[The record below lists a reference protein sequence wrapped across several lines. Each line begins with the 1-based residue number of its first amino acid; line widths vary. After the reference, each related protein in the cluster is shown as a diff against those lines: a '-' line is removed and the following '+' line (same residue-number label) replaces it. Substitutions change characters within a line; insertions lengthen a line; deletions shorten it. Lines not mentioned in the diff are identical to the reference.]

1 MKKFSWLTILIV
13 MLSLAVPVE
22 GASDFP
28 ESHEFY
34 DEITYLIDRDVLK
47 GYPDGTM
54 RPNAGVTRAEAA
66 IMISRLKKFD
76 VTPRATGFPD
86 VPASHKASGSIA
98 AAAKAQLIKGY
109 PDGTYRPE
117 NTITRAEMAF
127 ILSRLF
133 IVPFRADVS
142 FTDVSPNMGVY
153 EPVQQILAAN
163 ITNGYPDKTFRPNAT
178 VTRGQFSAFL
188 ARGLEPKF
196 KNDATIAQSYLRDKT
211 KSYVYDTEYGIERHA
226 YNYVSARNGLPMGF
240 IWSIYKDDG
249 SLLTDSTEIETHEH
263 YTFGLPY
270 SESYS
275 ELEYPAEVRRAWYT
289 DTMYAAPRIIS
300 GIGVTVETQ
309 FQTFTNAVEV
319 TVAPDPEFLE
329 EGHTYYM
336 VEGFGE
342 VKSVKLDGTV
352 TKELIA
358 VE

>member
-1 MKKFSWLTILIV
+1 MKKLSWLAILV
-13 MLSLAVPVE
+13 LTLSLAAPVE
-22 GASDFP
+22 GASDLP

-34 DEITYLIDRDVLK
+34 EEITYLIDLDVLR

-66 IMISRLKKFD
+66 IMISRLKEFD
-76 VTPRATGFPD
+76 DTPRATGFPD

-98 AAAKAQLIKGY
+98 AAAEAQLIEGY

-133 IVPFRADVS
+133 IVPFRADAS
-142 FTDVSPNMGVY
+142 FTDVTQNMKVY
-153 EPVQQILAAN
+153 EPVQKILAAN
-163 ITNGYPDKTFRPNAT
+163 ITNGYPDKTFRPNTT

-188 ARGLEPKF
+188 ARGLEPEF

-211 KSYVYDTEYGIERHA
+211 KSYVYDTEYGIERHV
-226 YNYVSARNGLPMGF
+226 YNYVPARNGLPMGF
-240 IWSIYKDDG
+240 IWSIYRDDG
-249 SLLTDSTEIETHEH
+249 SLLTDSTEFETHER

-275 ELEYPAEVRRAWYT
+275 DLEYPAEVGQAWYT
-289 DTMYAAPRIIS
+289 DTMYAAPRVITDV
-300 GIGVTVETQ
+300 GVTVETQ
-309 FQTFTNAVEV
+309 FQTFTDAVEV
-319 TVAPDPEFLE
+319 TVAANPEFSE
-329 EGHTYYM
+329 EGHVYYM

-342 VKSVKLDGTV
+342 VKSMNLDGTA